1 MNAIM
6 DQIVLEGCIV
16 PAPWLFEVANGIVDG
31 YRRGRLNAEQQQ
43 LWSTK
48 FKQLPT
54 ITVDTPDRDFVF
66 NQISKLAQQH
76 RLSVYDA
83 SYLELAIRN
92 GIPLVT
98 FDTKLRT
105 AAEAAGIEV
114 KP

>member
-1 MNAIM
+1 MNAVM
-6 DQIVLEGCIV
+6 DEIVAEGCVV
-16 PAPWLFEVANGIVDG
+16 PSPWLFEVANGILDG
-31 YRRGRLNAEQQQ
+31 YRRGRLSLEQSK

-48 FKQLPT
+48 FKLLPT
-54 ITVDTPDRDFVF
+54 ITIDTPDREFVF
-66 NQISKLAQQH
+66 NQTAKLAEQY

-83 SYLELAIRN
+83 SYLELAIRY

-98 FDTKLRT
+98 FDNRLRT